1 MVLVSPWCSWSSWV
15 WYSSGESPGP
25 GVCWG
30 FLGWKQRSTSWF
42 PVHECLVTSLLPD
55 DWSAE
60 RDSTIFQLGEVL
72 HFQADV
78 NTENH
83 APLRLFVD
91 NCVASLTPDRASSPQ
106 YAFIDFSG

>member
-1 MVLVSPWCSWSSWV
+1 M
-15 WYSSGESPGP
+15 
-25 GVCWG
+25 
-30 FLGWKQRSTSWF
+30 
-42 PVHECLVTSLLPD
+42 TSLLLD

-60 RDSTIFQLGEVL
+60 RVSTVFQLGEVL
-72 HFQADV
+72 HFQAGV

-91 NCVASLTPDRASSPQ
+91 NCVATLTPDRSSSPQ